1 MGARVRRR
9 STVISGV
16 LVALLVAS
24 GAAVPATADP
34 TGGADAVAWTAAA
47 DAPPHYPRV
56 AIDWDVPITMS
67 DGTVLQANIYRPA
80 DASGRPVETDLPTVL
95 NITPYTKL
103 VGNLID
109 SIQQIPGVSE
119 PVLDFLASLNFAGT
133 PFDGI
138 TDLTQAVDGG
148 GLRIFAVNRNLVQNG
163 YAQVVVDAR
172 GTGFSQGSWDVLG
185 PREQQDSAEIIDWT
199 SRQSWSDG
207 QVGMSGI
214 SYSAINSV
222 QAAALR
228 PPALKA
234 IFPVEPGNDLLRD
247 IVGTGGALG
256 VGFMPLWLTLVNVLK
271 FVPNVQSILQG
282 QFDTRW
288 LADRLQDPAI
298 LIPELANAFTAPTI
312 ADIRPET
319 LGVAQDG
326 EFYADRS
333 ADLSQI
339 EVPTMVY
346 GGWHDIFTNSEPRIY
361 NDIPVEPGRKQLIMG
376 DGYHVN
382 PGAGFGRPGNPP
394 RLDALERAWFDHWLK
409 GVDNG
414 VEKYGPVTLFQ
425 QGGGW
430 TTTDQFPR
438 AGAQSQRTY
447 LSAAPSG
454 TAGHSLHDGTLSATP
469 TADTARLTVA
479 PGLRGVCSRDAA
491 VGTAGAAAILGSVC
505 TKDSRFTEAEA
516 LTFTSAPAEKPTQ
529 ISGATNLHLN
539 TVLDRPDGFW
549 AATMNDVAPDG
560 TSTPISHG
568 ALTASL
574 RRIDETKSTR
584 SLNGDYIDAKPALTL
599 ASRQPLVPGVPTTVD
614 INLLPTD
621 AVIAPGHR
629 IRIDV
634 YAASVPR
641 YLPLGPMLV
650 DSALAPQ
657 HVQLDPANPS
667 FVNIPYVN

>member
-1 MGARVRRR
+1 ML
-9 STVISGV
+9 STALTV
-16 LVALLVAS
+16 LI
-24 GAAVPATADP
+24 GAAATPVAADP
-34 TGGADAVAWTAAA
+34 TGGADAAAWTAAA
-47 DAPPHYPRV
+47 DAPPQYPQV
-56 AIDWDVPITMS
+56 AIDWDVPVTMS
-67 DGTVLQANIYRPA
+67 DGTVLQANVYRPA
-80 DASGRPVETDLPTVL
+80 DAAGRPIDTALPTVL

-119 PVLDFLASLNFAGT
+119 PVLDFLAGLNFAGT

-138 TDLTQAVDGG
+138 TELTQAVDGG
-148 GLRIFAVNRNLVQNG
+148 GLRTFGVNRNLVQNG

-172 GTGFSQGSWDVLG
+172 GTGFSQGTWDVLG
-185 PREQQDSAEIIDWT
+185 PREQQDSVEIIDWV
-199 SRQSWSDG
+199 SRQPWSDG
-207 QVGMSGI
+207 AVGMSGI

-282 QFDTRW
+282 SFDSRW
-288 LADRLQDPAI
+288 LQSRLDDPAI
-298 LIPELANAFTAPTI
+298 LIPELANALTAPTI
-312 ADIRPET
+312 ADVRPST
-319 LGVAQDG
+319 LDVAQDG
-326 EFYADRS
+326 QFYADRS
-333 ADLSQI
+333 ADTANI
-339 EVPTMVY
+339 TVPTMVY

-361 NDIPVEPGRKQLIMG
+361 QDIPLEPGRKQLIMG

-394 RLDALERAWFDHWLK
+394 RLDALQGAWFDHWLR
-409 GVDNG
+409 GIDNG
-414 VEKYGPVTLFQ
+414 IENYGPVTLFQ

-430 TTTDQFPR
+430 TTTSQFPR
-438 AGAQSQRTY
+438 PGARSERVY

-454 TAGHSLHDGTLSATP
+454 TGGHSLHDGSL
-469 TADTARLTVA
+469 TAQAVPDTARLTVA
-479 PGLRGVCSRDAA
+479 PGLRGLCSRDAA
-491 VGTAGAAAILGSVC
+491 VGTAGAAAILGSTC
-505 TKDSRFTEAEA
+505 TRDSRFNEAEA
-516 LTFTSAPAEKPTQ
+516 LTFTGAPMTAPTQ
-529 ISGATNLHLN
+529 ISGATNVRLN

-549 AATMNDVAPDG
+549 AATLNDVAPDG
-560 TSTPISHG
+560 TSTPLTHG
-568 ALTASL
+568 GLTASL
-574 RRIDETKSTR
+574 RAIDEATSTR
-584 SLNGDYIDAKPALTL
+584 SANGDYVDAKPALTL
-599 ASRQPLVPGVPTTVD
+599 ASRQPVVPGQPTTVD

-621 AVIAPGHR
+621 AVIQPGHR
-629 IRIDV
+629 LRLDV

-650 DSALAPQ
+650 DSGLAPQ
-657 HVQLDPANPS
+657 HIQLDPSRPS
-667 FVNIPYVN
+667 FVNVPFVN